1 MIADPKHS
9 EARERGKRAENPG
22 PLGGVRIIDMTTV
35 VMGPFAT
42 QILADYGADV
52 IKVEPPAGDVMRL
65 AAPMRN
71 HGMGAAFLQANRN
84 KRSVVLDVKKP
95 RGRAALLR
103 LCGTA
108 DIFVHNI
115 RRAAMTRAGLG
126 EADVRAGNDRLIY
139 VSLIGFGEG
148 GRYAGRPA
156 YDDLIQGM
164 SGIPALHARVTG
176 GEPRYVPLTVVDR
189 IMGVSAAHTIL
200 AALVHRDRAGRGQAV
215 DVPMFETMAQLV
227 LGDHMGGRT
236 FEPALGAAGYPRLLA
251 ADRRPYRTS
260 DGYICVL
267 IYNNKEWETFFR
279 AIGRSEQFAADP
291 RLSDHAVR
299 TAHYS
304 EVYAILAEILQTRS
318 TAEWAKL
325 FDENDIPTAPLLD
338 LDELIDDPH
347 LAAVG
352 FFQKMDHPT
361 EGPIRLTGI
370 PSQWSATPPA
380 ITRHP
385 PSLGEHS
392 IEVLREAG
400 FDDRDINEL
409 CADGSTVDGRAA
421 ASEERS

>member
-1 MIADPKHS
+1 VISDPKQ
-9 EARERGKRAENPG
+9 AGKTGRAKAPG
-22 PLGGVRIIDMTTV
+22 PLAGVRVIDMTTV

-52 IKVEPPAGDVMRL
+52 IKIESPSGDVLRL

-71 HGMGAAFLQANRN
+71 RGMGAAFLQANRN

-95 RGRAALLR
+95 KAREALLR

-115 RRAAMTRAGLG
+115 RNAAMRRAGLG
-126 EADVRAGNDRLIY
+126 DADVRAGNERLIY
-139 VSLIGFGEG
+139 VSLIGFGESG
-148 GRYAGRPA
+148 PYAGRPA

-164 SGIPALHARVTG
+164 SGIPALHARVAHE
-176 GEPRYVPLTVVDR
+176 EPRYVPLTMVDR
-189 IMGVSAAHTIL
+189 ILGVSAAQTML
-200 AALVHRDRAGRGQAV
+200 AALVHRDRMGAGQAV

-236 FEPALGAAGYPRLLA
+236 FEPAVGEPGYPRLLA
-251 ADRRPYRTS
+251 SDRRPYKTS

-279 AIGRSEQFAADP
+279 AIGRSDQYAADP

-304 EVYAILAEILQTRS
+304 EVYAIVADILETRS
-318 TAEWAKL
+318 TADWEKL
-325 FDENDIPTAPLLD
+325 FAENDIPSAPLHD
-338 LDELIDDPH
+338 LDGLIDDPH

-352 FFQKMDHPT
+352 FFQDMDHPT

-370 PSQWSATPPA
+370 PSRWSDTQPE

-392 IEVLREAG
+392 VEVLREAG
-400 FDDRDINEL
+400 FSAAEVETL
-409 CADGSTVDGRAA
+409 CAEGATVDGRTG
-421 ASEERS
+421 SGGRR

>member
-1 MIADPKHS
+1 MTANQKKSDKVDRPK
-9 EARERGKRAENPG
+9 NPG
-22 PLGGVRIIDMTTV
+22 PLSGVRVIDMTTV
-35 VMGPFAT
+35 VMGPYAT

-52 IKVEPPAGDVMRL
+52 IKVESPSGDVLRL

-71 HGMGAAFLQANRN
+71 RGMGAAFLQANRN
-84 KRSVVLDVKKP
+84 KRSIVLDVKKP
-95 RGRAALLR
+95 RARDALLR

-115 RRAAMTRAGLG
+115 RGAAMTRAGLG
-126 EADVRAGNDRLIY
+126 EADVRGDNERLIY
-139 VSLIGFGEG
+139 VSLIGFGESG
-148 GRYAGRPA
+148 PYAGRPA

-164 SGIPALHARVTG
+164 SGIPALHARVAHE
-176 GEPRYVPLTVVDR
+176 EPRYVPLTMVDR
-189 IMGVSAAHTIL
+189 IMGVSAAQTIL
-200 AALVHRDRAGRGQAV
+200 AALVHRDRTGEGQAV
-215 DVPMFETMAQLV
+215 DVPMFETIAQLV

-236 FEPALGAAGYPRLLA
+236 FEPAIGEPGYPRLLA
-251 ADRRPYRTS
+251 SDRKPYRTS

-279 AIGRSEQFAADP
+279 AIGRSEQYAADP

-304 EVYAILAEILQTRS
+304 EVYAIVAGILKTRS
-318 TAEWAKL
+318 TAEWEKL
-325 FDENDIPTAPLLD
+325 FAENDIPSAPLHD
-338 LDELIDDPH
+338 LDSLIDDPH

-352 FFQKMDHPT
+352 FFRDMDHPT
-361 EGPIRLTGI
+361 EGAIRLTGI
-370 PSQWSATPPA
+370 PSRWSASQPE

-400 FDDRDINEL
+400 FGETEIDNL
-409 CADGSTVDGRAA
+409 CTEGATVDGRAA
-421 ASEERS
+421 SGERR

>member
-1 MIADPKHS
+1 MTANQKKSDKVDRPK
-9 EARERGKRAENPG
+9 NPG
-22 PLGGVRIIDMTTV
+22 PLSGVRVIDMTTV
-35 VMGPFAT
+35 VMGPYAT

-52 IKVEPPAGDVMRL
+52 IKVESPSGDVLRL

-71 HGMGAAFLQANRN
+71 RGMGAAFLQANRN
-84 KRSVVLDVKKP
+84 KRSIVLDVKKP
-95 RGRAALLR
+95 RARDALLR

-115 RRAAMTRAGLG
+115 RGAAMTRAGLG
-126 EADVRAGNDRLIY
+126 EADVRGDNERLIY
-139 VSLIGFGEG
+139 VSLIGFGESG
-148 GRYAGRPA
+148 PYAGRPA

-164 SGIPALHARVTG
+164 SGIPALHARVAHE
-176 GEPRYVPLTVVDR
+176 EPRYVPLTMVDR
-189 IMGVSAAHTIL
+189 IMGVSAAQTIL
-200 AALVHRDRAGRGQAV
+200 AALVHRDRTGKGQAV
-215 DVPMFETMAQLV
+215 DLPMFETIAQLV

-236 FEPALGAAGYPRLLA
+236 FEPAIGEPGYPRLLA
-251 ADRRPYRTS
+251 SDRKPYRTS

-279 AIGRSEQFAADP
+279 TIGRSDQYAADP

-304 EVYAILAEILQTRS
+304 EVYAIVAGILKTRS
-318 TAEWAKL
+318 TAEWEKL
-325 FDENDIPTAPLLD
+325 FAENDIPSAPLHD
-338 LDELIDDPH
+338 LDSLIDDPH

-352 FFQKMDHPT
+352 FFRDMDHPT
-361 EGPIRLTGI
+361 EGAIRLTGI
-370 PSQWSATPPA
+370 PSRWSASQPE

-400 FDDRDINEL
+400 FGETEIDNL
-409 CADGSTVDGRAA
+409 CTEGATVDGRAA
-421 ASEERS
+421 SGERR

>member
-1 MIADPKHS
+1 LDIVISVAKKS
-9 EARERGKRAENPG
+9 GKDAGAENPG
-22 PLGGVRIIDMTTV
+22 PLAGVRVIDMTTV
-35 VMGPFAT
+35 VMGPYAT

-52 IKVEPPAGDVMRL
+52 IKVESPSGDVLRL

-71 HGMGAAFLQANRN
+71 RGMGAAFLQANRN
-84 KRSVVLDVKKP
+84 KRSIVLDVKRPKA
-95 RGRAALLR
+95 RDALLR

-115 RRAAMTRAGLG
+115 RNAAMARAGLG
-126 EADVRAGNDRLIY
+126 EADVRGKNERLIY
-139 VSLIGFGEG
+139 VSLIGFGESG
-148 GRYAGRPA
+148 PYAGRPA

-164 SGIPALHARVTG
+164 SGIPALHARVAHE
-176 GEPRYVPLTVVDR
+176 EPRYVPLTMVDR
-189 IMGVSAAHTIL
+189 IMGVSAAQTML
-200 AALVHRDRAGRGQAV
+200 AALVHRDRSGKGQAI

-236 FEPALGAAGYPRLLA
+236 FEPPAGAPGYPRLLA
-251 ADRRPYRTS
+251 SDRRPYRTS

-279 AIGRSEQFAADP
+279 AIGRSEQYAADQ

-304 EVYAILAEILQTRS
+304 EVYAIVADILTTRS
-318 TAEWAKL
+318 TAEWEKL
-325 FDENDIPTAPLLD
+325 FAENDIPSAPLHD
-338 LDELIDDPH
+338 LDSLIDDPH

-352 FFQKMDHPT
+352 FFREMNHPT
-361 EGPIRLTGI
+361 EGAIRLTGI
-370 PSQWSATPPA
+370 PSRWSDTPPE

-392 IEVLREAG
+392 IEVLLEAG
-400 FDDRDINEL
+400 FDDAEIRAL
-409 CADGSTVDGRAA
+409 CAEGATVDGRAA
-421 ASEERS
+421 SGERQ

>member
-9 EARERGKRAENPG
+9 DAQERGKPAENPG

-52 IKVEPPAGDVMRL
+52 IKVESPAGDVMRL

-95 RGRAALLR
+95 KGRAALLR
-103 LCGTA
+103 LCRTA

-148 GRYAGRPA
+148 GPYAGRPA

-164 SGIPALHARVTG
+164 SGIPALQARVTG

-200 AALVHRDRAGRGQAV
+200 AALVHRDRTGSGQAV

-227 LGDHMGGRT
+227 LGDHMSGRT

-251 ADRRPYRTS
+251 PDRRPYRTS

-279 AIGRSEQFAADP
+279 AIDRSEQFAADP

-299 TAHYS
+299 TQHYS
-304 EVYAILAEILQTRS
+304 EVYAILADILTTRS
-318 TAEWAKL
+318 TAEWATL
-325 FDENDIPTAPLLD
+325 FAQNDIPSAPLHD
-338 LDELIDDPH
+338 LDSLIDDPH

-352 FFQKMDHPT
+352 FFQEMDHPT

-370 PSQWSATPPA
+370 PSHWSASPPA

-385 PSLGEHS
+385 PVLGEHS
-392 IEVLREAG
+392 IEILRAAG
-400 FDDRDINEL
+400 FDDREIDEL
-409 CADGSTVDGRAA
+409 CADGSTVDGGAA
-421 ASEERS
+421 PSEESS